1 MNILK
6 GIKRSLKKT
15 LLPKGLAPRRILAG
29 ELKGF
34 RMMLDLQED
43 TQVWR
48 GVYERALQEWVREQV
63 KPKSVCLDVGAA
75 EGWASLLLAKYA
87 SEGNVYAFEPSNRG
101 ALIEEMFRLNADRKL
116 AALQVVN
123 AFVGNP
129 SVGVESLEGTH
140 AIPTLSIDAFFAM
153 HPLNACDVIKIDVDG
168 PEVEVLDGA
177 AGVIRRYKPKMCI
190 EIHSREAFDDVNA
203 RLAKWGYTTFVT
215 YPPRHEH
222 RPIEFNPMIFA
233 VV

>member
-6 GIKRSLKKT
+6 DIKRSLKKT
-15 LLPKGLAPRRILAG
+15 LLPKGLAPRRVLAG

-48 GVYERALQEWVREQV
+48 GVYERALQEWVRRQV
-63 KPKSVCLDVGAA
+63 QPESVCMDVGAA
-75 EGWASLLLAKYA
+75 EGWASLLMAKYA
-87 SEGNVYAFEPSNRG
+87 SNGAVYAFEPSTRG
-101 ALIEEMFRLNADRKL
+101 ALIEEMFRLNGDKKL
-116 AALQVVN
+116 ASLHVVN

-129 SVGVESLEGTH
+129 PGGGESLEGRT
-140 AIPTLSIDAFFAM
+140 ATPTLSIDSFFET
-153 HPLNACDVIKIDVDG
+153 HHLKGCDIIKIDVDG
-168 PEVEVLDGA
+168 PEVDVLDGA
-177 AGVIRRYKPKMCI
+177 VDVIRRYKPKMCI

-203 RLAKWGYTTFVT
+203 RLATWGYTTSVT